1 MVQDKKGHGISLNAL
16 GIGNMKINLS
26 VKDRLTITTIAPST
40 GSIAELMEMIELL
53 KTIKFSDEEKEE
65 IGFKQ
70 SPSGVVEW
78 DVNKA
83 SDKEFN
89 INLEQIRI
97 IKDTIKLLDEN
108 KKITL
113 SMLDT
118 CLKFNKL

>member
-89 INLEQIRI
+89 INLE
-97 IKDTIKLLDEN
+97 
-108 KKITL
+108 
-113 SMLDT
+113 
-118 CLKFNKL
+118 